1 MKYTIITLLAFFCM
15 TTTMVAQEG
24 TDQYEIQVDGLG
36 CPFCAYGLEKKF
48 KEFDGIKNV
57 AIEIETGDFTFTLP
71 SEANLS
77 MEAVEAQVVKAGYTP
92 ITTKITRA
100 DGTIE
105 SSETTTMI
113 ADNATLTDKNISV
126 AGKCEM
132 CKARI
137 EKAAKGIPGVAEAVW
152 SVEEK
157 TLMVSYDAN
166 NVTPQTIEKAVAGVG
181 HDTQN
186 VKALASTYENLPAC
200 CKYERLEQ

>member
-77 MEAVEAQVVKAGYTP
+77 MEAVEAQ
-92 ITTKITRA
+92 
-100 DGTIE
+100 E
-105 SSETTTMI
+105 W
-113 ADNATLTDKNISV
+113 
-126 AGKCEM
+126 
-132 CKARI
+132 RI
-137 EKAAKGIPGVAEAVW
+137 DI
-152 SVEEK
+152 
-157 TLMVSYDAN
+157 
-166 NVTPQTIEKAVAGVG
+166 
-181 HDTQN
+181 
-186 VKALASTYENLPAC
+186 
-200 CKYERLEQ
+200 

>member
-113 ADNATLTDKNISV
+113 ADNATLTDKNKNTANILYTVYISIWPDQQC
-126 AGKCEM
+126 AQN
-132 CKARI
+132 ARARVVI
-137 EKAAKGIPGVAEAVW
+137 Y
-152 SVEEK
+152 
-157 TLMVSYDAN
+157 LFYF
-166 NVTPQTIEKAVAGVG
+166 
-181 HDTQN
+181 
-186 VKALASTYENLPAC
+186 
-200 CKYERLEQ
+200 